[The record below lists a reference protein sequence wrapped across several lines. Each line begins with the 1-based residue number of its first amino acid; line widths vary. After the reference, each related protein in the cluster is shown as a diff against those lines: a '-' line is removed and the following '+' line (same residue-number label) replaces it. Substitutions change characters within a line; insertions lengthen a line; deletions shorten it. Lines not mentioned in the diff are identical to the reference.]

1 MTLVGLHTINSDEYE
16 NKYFPAPVYNIVHV
30 CVQFS
35 LCKMDIIILF
45 FPNALS
51 VLFVYKFLVGELS
64 FICVCESITKQSIGI
79 IWALRYNSDTKH
91 YKC

>member
-51 VLFVYKFLVGELS
+51 VLFVYKFLDRGAV
-64 FICVCESITKQSIGI
+64 FYMC
-79 IWALRYNSDTKH
+79 LRINNKTEH
-91 YKC
+91 WHHLGFEIQL